1 MVVDVF
7 GLLNRK
13 FLRTGTMQIQERIQS
28 ILKKRALHQTAF
40 VTIGS
45 LINGVSLLALNVV
58 LARALSQELFGIF
71 SLSVLALSTMAE
83 ISDFGLNAGLL
94 RFAPY
99 YIATNQIDKLKQ
111 LVKTIWRWRVTLTW
125 VLTVGGIVFS
135 YPLAKYLFGQPKIS
149 PYLAYSFLGVGGVVL
164 LGFLATFL
172 QSRQRFFYQ
181 ASVQSLKGFL
191 RLLIVVILALAGV
204 KNLFAY
210 LSVYIFV
217 PWILFLANYG
227 VFPEKFRKVEIDGEV
242 KRNLNSQLA
251 KFSFWLTISS
261 LMAIAGGKI
270 DQVMISH
277 YLGLEQVAVF
287 TVAWQLIQVF
297 PILYGSISSV
307 LIPKVSALGNKT
319 DLVAFVKRVFK
330 WVFVGT
336 IGIALLI
343 YPSQYLINFL
353 FGPKYV
359 AAMPI
364 YLVLA
369 YGFLLNILAIPFS
382 MAVTIFN
389 KTHIMAIGA
398 FFQTAILIICNLIF
412 IPRYGIMGVA
422 YTYIISLVGNFVWN
436 TVWALYLIKK
446 KDFNIV

>member
-1 MVVDVF
+1 M
-7 GLLNRK
+7 R
-13 FLRTGTMQIQERIQS
+13 IQERIQS
-28 ILKKRALHQTAF
+28 IFKKRALHQTVF
-40 VTIGS
+40 VTVGS
-45 LINGVSLLALNVV
+45 LINGVSLLALNIV

-99 YIATNQIDKLKQ
+99 YIATNQTDKLKQ
-111 LVKTIWRWRVTLTW
+111 LLKTIWRWRVTLTW
-125 VLTVGGIVFS
+125 ALTVGGIVFS
-135 YPLAKYLFGQPKIS
+135 YPLAKYLFGQAQIA
-149 PYLAYSFLGVGGVVL
+149 PYLAYSFLGIGGVIL

-172 QSRQRFFYQ
+172 QSKQRFFYQ

-191 RLLIVVILALAGV
+191 RMVIIVILAIFGV

-217 PWILFLANYG
+217 PWVLFLANYG

-242 KRNLNSQLA
+242 KRSLHSQLA
-251 KFSFWLTISS
+251 RFSFWLTVSS

-297 PILYGSISSV
+297 PVLYGSISSV
-307 LIPKVSALGNKT
+307 LIPKISALENKIE
-319 DLVAFVKRVFK
+319 LIIFVKRVFK
-330 WVFVGT
+330 WVLVGT
-336 IGIALLI
+336 IGLAFLI

-353 FGPKYV
+353 FGQKYA
-359 AAMPI
+359 AAMPV
-364 YLVLA
+364 YLILA

-382 MAVTIFN
+382 MTVTIFN
-389 KTHIMAIGA
+389 KTHIVAIGA
-398 FFQTAILIICNLIF
+398 FFQLAILVISNLVF

-422 YTYIISLVGNFVWN
+422 YTYILSLVANFVWN
-436 TVWALYLIKK
+436 TVWAFYLIKK
-446 KDFNIV
+446 KDFIIA

>member
-1 MVVDVF
+1 M
-7 GLLNRK
+7 
-13 FLRTGTMQIQERIQS
+13 
-28 ILKKRALHQTAF
+28 
-40 VTIGS
+40 
-45 LINGVSLLALNVV
+45 
-58 LARALSQELFGIF
+58 
-71 SLSVLALSTMAE
+71 
-83 ISDFGLNAGLL
+83 
-94 RFAPY
+94 
-99 YIATNQIDKLKQ
+99 
-111 LVKTIWRWRVTLTW
+111 
-125 VLTVGGIVFS
+125 
-135 YPLAKYLFGQPKIS
+135 
-149 PYLAYSFLGVGGVVL
+149 

-191 RLLIVVILALAGV
+191 RLLIVVILAILGI
-204 KNLFAY
+204 KSLFAY

-227 VFPEKFRKVEIDGEV
+227 VFPEKFREVEVDQEV
-242 KRNLNSQLA
+242 KSKLHSQLA

-261 LMAIAGGKI
+261 LLAIAGGKI

-297 PILYGSISSV
+297 PVLYGSISSV
-307 LIPKVSALGNKT
+307 LMPKISALANKI
-319 DLVAFVKRVFK
+319 DLVIFVKRVFK
-330 WVFVGT
+330 WVLVGT

-353 FGPKYV
+353 FGQKYA
-359 AAMPI
+359 AAMPV
-364 YLVLA
+364 YLILA

-398 FFQTAILIICNLIF
+398 FFQLVLMVICNLVF

-422 YTYIISLVGNFVWN
+422 YTYIISLVALFAWN
-436 TVWALYLIKK
+436 VAWAFYLIKK
-446 KDFNIV
+446 KDFVVV

>member
-1 MVVDVF
+1 MSACIC
-7 GLLNRK
+7 LTPRI
-13 FLRTGTMQIQERIQS
+13 MQLKEWIQS
-28 ILKKRALHQTAF
+28 IFKKRALHQTAF

-99 YIATNQIDKLKQ
+99 YISTNQTEKLKQ

-125 VLTVGGIVFS
+125 VLTLGGIVFS
-135 YPLAKYLFGQPKIS
+135 YPLAKYLFGQAKIAL
-149 PYLAYSFLGVGGVVL
+149 YLAYSFLGVGGVIL

-172 QSRQRFFYQ
+172 QSKQRFFYQ
-181 ASVQSLKGFL
+181 ASVQSLKGFS
-191 RLLIVVILALAGV
+191 RLLIVVILAILGV

-217 PWILFLANYG
+217 PWVLFLANYG
-227 VFPEKFRKVEIDGEV
+227 VFPEKFRKVEVDGEV
-242 KRNLNSQLA
+242 KRNLHSQLA
-251 KFSFWLTISS
+251 KFSFWLTVSS

-277 YLGLEQVAVF
+277 YLGLENVAVF

-297 PILYGSISSV
+297 PVLYGSITSV
-307 LIPKVSALGNKT
+307 LMPKISGLRNKVE
-319 DLVAFVKRVFK
+319 LVAFVKRVFK

-336 IGIALLI
+336 VGVAFLI
-343 YPSQYLINFL
+343 YPSQYLINL
-353 FGPKYV
+353 FFGHKYV
-359 AAMPI
+359 AAMPV
-364 YLVLA
+364 YLILA
-369 YGFLLNILAIPFS
+369 YGMLLNVLVIPFS
-382 MAVTIFN
+382 MTVTVFN
-389 KTHIMAIGA
+389 RTHIMAMGA
-398 FFQTAILIICNLIF
+398 FFQTVLLIICNLIF
-412 IPRYGIMGVA
+412 IPRYGIMGTA

-436 TVWALYLIKK
+436 AVWAYYLIKK
-446 KDFNIV
+446 KDFVIA